1 MHFRLGRPEGG
12 ARSIGDER
20 IGMSESSQRA
30 ARVLLPAFALVWL
43 AMVLAVSIGPDAY
56 HPAFE
61 LDNPGLWRAATVT
74 RASAEMQ
81 ALGIVPGARIR
92 LDAIPWVDRIRLRYG
107 AKDAIVSVPLE
118 TPSGVQLIAV
128 RETVPRVT
136 DLSQRIFA
144 ALSAA
149 LAFLLVGYLGYRR
162 PSAMLFALILFIGG
176 GVLSW
181 STFVAQLFWVPAP
194 VLAVIAWILRDLCN
208 IFPVLVLAS
217 FAIRLPG
224 TAPSPKR
231 LRAIRV
237 VDAIVVAGFFLDVI
251 AERWQIGYV
260 LMCGLW
266 ALVLLCASVLSLRLA
281 KPEDRARVGIVF
293 AAIMIGGVGYAITM
307 IAFSLARIPFTVF
320 LIYTTISIDLIPI
333 AVTYAILK
341 HRVFDIE
348 FVLNRTVV
356 YALTSAI
363 LILMFAALEF
373 FAERYLLALTR
384 VESAVVDFII
394 VLVVVVSARV
404 VHTRVDR
411 AVDNILFR
419 TRHAQELALVRYAT
433 TAQFYTSTKPLIRDT
448 VDTVG
453 QYALVDGTAVY
464 LAANGALAKA
474 GSSWL
479 EAPAEIEE
487 NDAAC
492 ADMRAHQ
499 EPLDLHDLATAFPGV
514 RAYPMILAGRL
525 VGVLCIGNRAGGEAI
540 PPDIDQAVA
549 HIAAAVAIAV
559 AAIETDAIR
568 EENAL
573 LQRRL
578 RTLGTAT

>member
-118 TPSGVQLIAV
+118 TPSGVRLIAV

>member
-1 MHFRLGRPEGG
+1 
-12 ARSIGDER
+12 
-20 IGMSESSQRA
+20 MSESSGQRA
-30 ARVLLPAFALVWL
+30 ARFLLPAFALTWL
-43 AMVLAVSIGPDAY
+43 AMVLAVSIGPAAY

-61 LDNPGLWRAATVT
+61 LNNPGLWRAATVT

-81 ALGIVPGARIR
+81 ALGIVPGAHVR
-92 LDAIPWVDRIRLRYG
+92 LDVIPWVDRIRLRYG
-107 AKDAIVSVPLE
+107 AKGATVSVPLE
-118 TPSGVQLIAV
+118 TPSGIRLIAV
-128 RETVPRVT
+128 RETVPRVA

-144 ALSAA
+144 ALSGA
-149 LAFLLVGYLGYRR
+149 LALLLVGYLGYRR

-176 GVLSW
+176 GGLSW
-181 STFVAQLFWVPAP
+181 STFAAQLFWVPAP
-194 VLAVIAWILRDLCN
+194 VFAVIAWILRDLCN

-224 TAPSPKR
+224 TAPSPQR

-237 VDAIVVAGFFLDVI
+237 VDAIVVAGFLLDVI
-251 AERWQIGYV
+251 AERSQIAYA

-307 IAFSLARIPFTVF
+307 IAFSLGRIPFTVF
-320 LIYTTISIDLIPI
+320 VIYTTLSIDLIPI

-411 AVDNILFR
+411 AVDSILFR
-419 TRHAQELALVRYAT
+419 ARHAQELALVRYAT

-448 VDTVG
+448 LDTVG
-453 QYALVDGTAVY
+453 QYALVGGTAVY

-474 GSSWL
+474 GSSWP

-492 ADMRAHQ
+492 ADMRGHQ

-525 VGVLCIGNRAGGEAI
+525 VGVLCIGDRAGGEAI
-540 PPDIDQAVA
+540 PPDIDKAVA
-549 HIAAAVAIAV
+549 NIAGAIAIAI

-578 RTLGTAT
+578 SAIAAV

>member
-1 MHFRLGRPEGG
+1 
-12 ARSIGDER
+12 
-20 IGMSESSQRA
+20 
-30 ARVLLPAFALVWL
+30 
-43 AMVLAVSIGPDAY
+43 
-56 HPAFE
+56 
-61 LDNPGLWRAATVT
+61 
-74 RASAEMQ
+74 
-81 ALGIVPGARIR
+81 
-92 LDAIPWVDRIRLRYG
+92 
-107 AKDAIVSVPLE
+107 
-118 TPSGVQLIAV
+118 
-128 RETVPRVT
+128 
-136 DLSQRIFA
+136 
-144 ALSAA
+144 
-149 LAFLLVGYLGYRR
+149 
-162 PSAMLFALILFIGG
+162 
-176 GVLSW
+176 
-181 STFVAQLFWVPAP
+181 
-194 VLAVIAWILRDLCN
+194 
-208 IFPVLVLAS
+208 
-217 FAIRLPG
+217 
-224 TAPSPKR
+224 
-231 LRAIRV
+231 
-237 VDAIVVAGFFLDVI
+237 
-251 AERWQIGYV
+251 V

-307 IAFSLARIPFTVF
+307 IAFSLGRISFTVF
-320 LIYTTISIDLIPI
+320 QIYTTISIDLIPI

-363 LILMFAALEF
+363 LLLMFAALEF

-384 VESAVVDFII
+384 VESTVVDFII
-394 VLVVVVSARV
+394 VLVVIVSARV

-411 AVDNILFR
+411 AVDNIFFR
-419 TRHAQELALVRYAT
+419 ARHAQELALVRYAT

-448 VDTVG
+448 LDTVG

-464 LAANGALAKA
+464 LAANGALANA

-525 VGVLCIGNRAGGEAI
+525 VGVLCIGDRAGGEAI
-540 PPDIDQAVA
+540 PPDIDKAVA
-549 HIAAAVAIAV
+549 HIAGAVAIAV

-578 RTLGTAT
+578 SALAAV